1 MPFRRKL
8 TPAAFPALTNTSW
21 LARTEVCAGAIK
33 VSSATGLPSATMETQ
48 VFSSARMSRVKVG
61 GGFTAAAGVE
71 VFASGGLAVAEDTGC
86 EDADTPGWAGVGLF
100 VSRGVGLG
108 EVVSPEMVSD
118 FIVPEDSVPA
128 GDGFPPV
135 CELVEAVRGVGAA
148 AGTGTGAGASNCCG
162 EAAGSDAVLGPV

>member
-1 MPFRRKL
+1 
-8 TPAAFPALTNTSW
+8 
-21 LARTEVCAGAIK
+21 
-33 VSSATGLPSATMETQ
+33 METQ

-128 GDGFPPV
+128 GAGFPPV
-135 CELVEAVRGVGAA
+135 CELVEAVRGVVCRSGD
-148 AGTGTGAGASNCCG
+148 GNWSRGVKLLWGSCG
-162 EAAGSDAVLGPV
+162 QRCGFGPGVTAKIPEGH